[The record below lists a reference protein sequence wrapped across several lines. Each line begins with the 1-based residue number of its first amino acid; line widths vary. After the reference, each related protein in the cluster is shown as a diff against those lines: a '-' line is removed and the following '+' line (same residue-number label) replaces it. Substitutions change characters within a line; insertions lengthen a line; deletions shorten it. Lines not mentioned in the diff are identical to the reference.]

1 MDLWS
6 PTQLRRM
13 QLGGSSR
20 FRSFL
25 EGYPKLRADPQSAAA
40 LFARYNSKAV
50 AYYRQLLECRSEG
63 KSAAGL
69 VAPSSDEGHLPQD
82 QRGDALEETSAVDDD
97 EAAPGSVEDELADFE
112 ASYERHR
119 SQDKEPPPHVES
131 TPVVPKA
138 SGGEAEGPAEGDTI

>member
-1 MDLWS
+1 
-6 PTQLRRM
+6 
-13 QLGGSSR
+13 SSR

-138 SGGEAEGPAEGDTI
+138 SGGEAE